1 MNEKKVREAIYCMKS
16 FADDT
21 VCEECD
27 NYDRC
32 DHTMVADNARTA
44 IEALE
49 KQLPKKPIEYED
61 KYYACP
67 ICGNVLM
74 HKYEKYPTILAD
86 RKNGLPCCLSCLQ
99 VIDWPESQ
107 TRFRQERNGYKNK
120 IRDKRN
126 GIEYKKGHAV
136 AFDFDG
142 VIHKYSKGWQD
153 GSIYDEYNP
162 GVLDLILLLNTMKVP
177 VLILSTREPKQIKEW
192 WDKQGFSM
200 KAEIINS
207 DETFFKELSFV
218 GITRTKLPAQ
228 ICGDDRACRYTG
240 QTVKEFL
247 LDFTEVEC

>member
-1 MNEKKVREAIYCMKS
+1 MKS

-99 VIDWPESQ
+99 VIDWSESQ

-126 GIEYKKGHAV
+126 GIKYKKGHAV

-142 VIHKYSKGWQD
+142 VIHKYSNW
-153 GSIYDEYNP
+153 
-162 GVLDLILLLNTMKVP
+162 LLLKMEKYVWECIIIAKKNGGLENKREKDGIQISIMLLHGNLFQNHTRRKRNAEKGQNKR
-177 VLILSTREPKQIKEW
+177 STAPEAGREHP
-192 WDKQGFSM
+192 
-200 KAEIINS
+200 A
-207 DETFFKELSFV
+207 
-218 GITRTKLPAQ
+218 TRN
-228 ICGDDRACRYTG
+228 
-240 QTVKEFL
+240 
-247 LDFTEVEC
+247 

>member
-99 VIDWPESQ
+99 VIDSDLVDSTVTGCRIYCEPENAKSDV
-107 TRFRQERNGYKNK
+107 EDYIKN
-120 IRDKRN
+120 R
-126 GIEYKKGHAV
+126 
-136 AFDFDG
+136 
-142 VIHKYSKGWQD
+142 
-153 GSIYDEYNP
+153 
-162 GVLDLILLLNTMKVP
+162 M
-177 VLILSTREPKQIKEW
+177 
-192 WDKQGFSM
+192 
-200 KAEIINS
+200 
-207 DETFFKELSFV
+207 
-218 GITRTKLPAQ
+218 
-228 ICGDDRACRYTG
+228 
-240 QTVKEFL
+240 
-247 LDFTEVEC
+247 

>member
-99 VIDWPESQ
+99 VIDWSESQ

-126 GIEYKKGHAV
+126 GIKYKKR
-136 AFDFDG
+136 
-142 VIHKYSKGWQD
+142 SCS
-153 GSIYDEYNP
+153 SI
-162 GVLDLILLLNTMKVP
+162 
-177 VLILSTREPKQIKEW
+177 
-192 WDKQGFSM
+192 
-200 KAEIINS
+200 
-207 DETFFKELSFV
+207 
-218 GITRTKLPAQ
+218 
-228 ICGDDRACRYTG
+228 
-240 QTVKEFL
+240 
-247 LDFTEVEC
+247 